1 MDYLKRIIDKEIDIK
16 IGAFGAIQLVGP
28 KGCGKTRTAS
38 ERCQT
43 IIEFQNEDER
53 RDLLD
58 IAATKPSILL
68 SRNKPI
74 LLDEWQDAPQMW
86 GAVRNACDKEDL
98 FGAFYLTGSTSKPI
112 DTPHTGTLRI
122 STIEM
127 LPMSLYE
134 SKESNG
140 KISLTD
146 LFNNP
151 KFDVTGIE
159 SDLTIE
165 ELLFACCRGG
175 WPRSLIAKNKASALS
190 VAKDAYKQIR
200 YKDMTSIDGVKRNP
214 DWVDAILKSYAR
226 NIATLS
232 KKNVLV
238 RDVIS
243 NLSISE
249 DTYDTYVEKL
259 KELYVITD
267 VNAWC
272 PQIRSEK
279 SLRAPKKRM
288 FVDPS
293 IAVAALGVNP
303 DYFLNDFDM
312 FGHIFE
318 SLVYRDLLA
327 YSSAL
332 GGKFEHY
339 HDKYDL
345 EVDGVLHLEDG
356 RYALIEIK
364 LGLNHIQDGID
375 NLLKIKKLIKEA
387 NMTKKHLPIREP
399 DLLLIITG
407 GKYAKETIDGVKI
420 IPIGCL
426 KD

>member
-1 MDYLKRIIDKEIDIK
+1 
-16 IGAFGAIQLVGP
+16 
-28 KGCGKTRTAS
+28 
-38 ERCQT
+38 
-43 IIEFQNEDER
+43 
-53 RDLLD
+53 
-58 IAATKPSILL
+58 
-68 SRNKPI
+68 
-74 LLDEWQDAPQMW
+74 
-86 GAVRNACDKEDL
+86 
-98 FGAFYLTGSTSKPI
+98 
-112 DTPHTGTLRI
+112 
-122 STIEM
+122 
-127 LPMSLYE
+127 
-134 SKESNG
+134 
-140 KISLTD
+140 
-146 LFNNP
+146 
-151 KFDVTGIE
+151 
-159 SDLTIE
+159 
-165 ELLFACCRGG
+165 
-175 WPRSLIAKNKASALS
+175 
-190 VAKDAYKQIR
+190 
-200 YKDMTSIDGVKRNP
+200 
-214 DWVDAILKSYAR
+214 
-226 NIATLS
+226 
-232 KKNVLV
+232 
-238 RDVIS
+238 
-243 NLSISE
+243 
-249 DTYDTYVEKL
+249 
-259 KELYVITD
+259 
-267 VNAWC
+267 
-272 PQIRSEK
+272 
-279 SLRAPKKRM
+279 M

-364 LGLNHIQDGID
+364 LGSNHIQDGID